1 MIKILPRTH
10 YQTRAVTQ
18 STGNTKPATVQSGTT
33 SIPPKGMHSS
43 KEKET
48 EISNTLINSNNKQ
61 KPTILETVVKAIH
74 MIINKDKL
82 DKKVRASLENMLKF
96 ISNMEEKENK
106 RAESAMA
113 QPEVSTLYKAIKQ
126 DLSRM
131 HEALARQMD
140 GVLDTA
146 SATLTNT
153 EKTLTDTQNLKEE
166 TKEISSKVRKVN
178 DATTMQSY
186 HDILAQSLAAVS
198 KPSLDPKV
206 LGDMECRA
214 QQILID
220 IFNEDGN
227 NTLSKSLTE
236 LIAKANETIGKI
248 EDVDKPAKV
257 YIESALQTCK
267 GGLILTLNNKEAANW
282 LRQTEHE
289 MAFTEGFSK
298 GLHIRERSY
307 NLIMPRVP
315 IIFELENRSHL
326 REIEEANNLMDQVIH
341 KARWIKL
348 VAR

>member
-1 MIKILPRTH
+1 MLH
-10 YQTRAVTQ
+10 FANASV
-18 STGNTKPATVQSGTT
+18 
-33 SIPPKGMHSS
+33 PPKGTHSS

-48 EISNTLINSNNKQ
+48 EIGNTPINSNNKQ
-61 KPTILETVVKAIH
+61 KPTMLQTVVKAIH
-74 MIINKDKL
+74 MIIDKDKP
-82 DKKVRASLENMLKF
+82 DKKVRASLEDMLKF
-96 ISNMEEKENK
+96 ISDMEEKENK